1 MSDRSCQRFSRL
13 SSEAEDRE
21 LKPSEQRF
29 LDTHRDEC
37 EACLEEAATA
47 FFAMNMLREAAYEED
62 EIEISPM
69 FDERIIRMVRL
80 NSVRSRISY
89 WSPAALGAGVA
100 CIALFAVL
108 HVAATPTQMK
118 EAEVPGGQA
127 RNTVRKHYP
136 NLELETDKVPEFLR

>member
-13 SSEAEDRE
+13 TSEAEDRD
-21 LKPSEQRF
+21 LKPSEQSF

-37 EACLEEAATA
+37 EDCRESAVSTA
-47 FFAMNMLREAAYEED
+47 FAMDMLRGAAFEED
-62 EIEISPM
+62 EIEVSPM

-80 NSVRSRISY
+80 NSVRSRITY
-89 WSPAALGAGVA
+89 WSPAAMGAGVA

-118 EAEVPGGQA
+118 DAEVPGGQV
-127 RNTVRKHYP
+127 RNSVRKHYP
-136 NLELETDKVPEFLR
+136 NLELDKVPEFRP